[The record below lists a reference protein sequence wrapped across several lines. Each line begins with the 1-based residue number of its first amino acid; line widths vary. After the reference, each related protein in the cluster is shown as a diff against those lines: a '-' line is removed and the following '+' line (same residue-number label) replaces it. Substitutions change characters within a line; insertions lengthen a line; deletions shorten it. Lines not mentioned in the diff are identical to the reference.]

1 MNPEVFTVV
10 AGTTVA
16 RVLEQ
21 LRRAGPDELVRAY
34 SVMVTDEVGCL
45 RGVIPLTDLVR
56 ADGPKPVEELMD
68 TDPVSVRLEDPMGDV
83 AELFDRFNLLSLP
96 VVDAEGVLRGVITV
110 DDVVSWLR
118 EGEGREGRAHV
129 RQWFEGRRR
138 AHGRCGRLSP
148 LRQSRPQPRR

>member
-1 MNPEVFTVV
+1 
-10 AGTTVA
+10 
-16 RVLEQ
+16 
-21 LRRAGPDELVRAY
+21 
-34 SVMVTDEVGCL
+34 MVTDEVGCL
-45 RGVIPLTDLVR
+45 RGVIPLMDLVR

-118 EGEGREGRAHV
+118 EGEGRRG
-129 RQWFEGRRR
+129 G
-138 AHGRCGRLSP
+138 LT
-148 LRQSRPQPRR
+148 